1 MRLVLALACVAAVIG
16 TAPPARA
23 DIDGNDQ
30 VFLAA
35 LTAAGLTYQ
44 DPEHAITAGKAVC
57 NLVDGGMPGVE
68 IVKNLQELNPAFEGD
83 GAAKFT
89 AIAASAY
96 CPKTISGVNQGPARR
111 PAASRFSTGIRP
123 RIILQALT
131 IRRNS
136 Q

>member
-16 TAPPARA
+16 AAAPASA

-35 LTAAGLTYQ
+35 LQAAGLTYQ
-44 DPEHAITAGKAVC
+44 DPDHAITAGKAVC

-96 CPKTISGVNQGPARR
+96 CPKTISGVNQGPA
-111 PAASRFSTGIRP
+111 PKSGG
-123 RIILQALT
+123 
-131 IRRNS
+131 
-136 Q
+136 